1 MKVVRRKYNQ
11 SFSNKFTCEMGDLV
25 PFLCKPVMPGSS
37 KMGSAVVNI
46 DFMAQLN
53 PVFHNVYCHFY
64 YFFVPYRLVWE
75 NFDKFRSLKNLF
87 DNSEEHSEPYAVFNN
102 VQPGSLADYLGV
114 RTGVNAD
121 IKTEVLRFRAYF
133 LIWNKWFR
141 SQHYQEEIEILFTD
155 GLDESTYLNT
165 LKKINW
171 EKDFFTSTTPSPQL
185 GDPVNIPIGDEAPVI
200 GNGTTLG
207 FTTDNENCG
216 SLWSVGNAY
225 ADFGGG
231 AGQPIGTQASA
242 YSDIPYNKYVGIT
255 KNKDKSGLIAD
266 LSDVSGIPIGEIEKA
281 WAMSAFLR
289 RLNIAGG
296 EYKDFLNGV
305 FGVRPR
311 DSRLQWPEYIGGGK
325 VPVIFTDVVQ
335 TSESGST
342 PQGHR
347 TGQAFL
353 TGSSNMFRKFFEED
367 GLLMGLMAVRPESA
381 YYQGMAK
388 EWEANKTQYDYPNPY
403 FSDLEDVPVHKS
415 ELYVQGSDA
424 DKDIIGYQKP
434 YQNYKTY
441 NNEIHGEFRTT
452 LDTYHMARK
461 FSEAPEINGTFVTC
475 NPTDR
480 IWATESGEG
489 TAHLR
494 VRVDN
499 LIVGKEPLFLKGKNI
514 FKR

>member
-1 MKVVRRKYNQ
+1 
-11 SFSNKFTCEMGDLV
+11 MGDLV
-25 PFLCKPVMPGSS
+25 PFLCKSVMPGSS
-37 KMGSAVVNI
+37 KMGSAIVNI

-64 YFFVPYRLVWE
+64 YFFVPYRLVWK
-75 NFDKFRSLKNLF
+75 NFADFRSLKNLF
-87 DNSEEHSEPYAVFNN
+87 TNSDGYEEPYAVFNN

-114 RTGVNAD
+114 RTGVNKD
-121 IKTEVLRFRAYF
+121 IKTEVMRFRAYF

-141 SQHYQEEIEILFTD
+141 SQHYQEEIEILMTD
-155 GLDESTYLNT
+155 GLDESVYLNI

-171 EKDFFTSTTPSPQL
+171 EKDYFTSVTPAPQL
-185 GDPVNIPIGDEAPVI
+185 GDPVNIPIGDEAPVLGD
-200 GNGTTLG
+200 GNAINFVGKSGDVFSDRSLTITSGNYVGADGSPGGKVGDAEGSIVGSWSNDTKLG
-207 FTTDNENCG
+207 LTTD
-216 SLWSVGNAY
+216 
-225 ADFGGG
+225 
-231 AGQPIGTQASA
+231 
-242 YSDIPYNKYVGIT
+242 
-255 KNKDKSGLIAD
+255 KDRSGMIAD
-266 LSDVSGIPIGEIEKA
+266 LSEVSGIPIGEIEKA
-281 WAMSAFLR
+281 WAMSAYLR

-335 TSESGST
+335 TSESGDT

-347 TGQAFL
+347 TGQAYL
-353 TGSSNMFRKFFEED
+353 TGSSNMFKKFFEED
-367 GLLMGLMAVRPESA
+367 GILMGLMSVRPESA
-381 YYQGMAK
+381 YYQGMSK
-388 EWEANKTQYDYPNPY
+388 EWEAQKNQYDYPNPY
-403 FSDLEDVPVHKS
+403 FSDLEDVPVHRS
-415 ELYVQGSDA
+415 ELYIQGTDD

-434 YQNYKTY
+434 YQNHKVY

-461 FSEAPEINGTFVTC
+461 FSEAPEINDTFVTC

-480 IWATESGEG
+480 IFATESGDG

-514 FKR
+514 FQR